1 MSCKKEPFQFNL
13 SQLRM
18 LGKDCK
24 IAKKATFCIPQ
35 CQSRDSRK
43 KNKNIFL
50 LLTSLCQI
58 PILHFVSLENNISLT
73 ELELL

>member
-24 IAKKATFCIPQ
+24 IAKRRLFASLNAKAGIQ
-35 CQSRDSRK
+35 E